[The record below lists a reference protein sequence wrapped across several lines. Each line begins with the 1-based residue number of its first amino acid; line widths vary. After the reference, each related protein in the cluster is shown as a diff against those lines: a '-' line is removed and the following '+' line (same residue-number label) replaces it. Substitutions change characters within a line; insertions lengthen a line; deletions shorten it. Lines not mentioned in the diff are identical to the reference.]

1 MADNLKI
8 MMERSAAI
16 PENRRAINVKEIADF
31 EWHAGNVYVQ
41 NWVDGSSHYGF
52 SYRLSDGTL
61 GFLFN
66 DGTTLTTKDQRY
78 DRSLCSTKMFI
89 NSILGNTCSSIV
101 MRAMFA
107 STKLTITTSPLNSRK
122 NVPCWESL

>member
-16 PENRRAINVKEIADF
+16 PENRRATDVKEITNF

-61 GFLFN
+61 GLLFN

-78 DRSLCSTKMFI
+78 DRSFCSPKMFT
-89 NSILGNTCSSIV
+89 NSTLGNTRSSIV
-101 MRAMFA
+101 MRATFA
-107 STKLTITTSPLNSRK
+107 STRLTITTSPLN
-122 NVPCWESL
+122 